1 MSEHTMHH
9 HGETSPAS
17 TRGLHGMLL
26 VGEDPMYASH
36 LPMFMV
42 PHNYQ
47 AILRVTL
54 PDDVRGRL
62 GDFRAHFG
70 KDLLV
75 TLKPEVFAITDLVT
89 PEGGAP
95 PLREFRADVVKGH
108 FEHGGDPIG
117 EAVSVT
123 VDEVV
128 VFEELDLTGTSLG
141 GDLSYLMFGDADR
154 DLFLAHRIGHR
165 PSFDQVL
172 RVGIEG
178 EHFTQAEI
186 ERQGRPTVTV
196 PGRPDSPSDRL
207 APDEVVAAHSSAG
220 LHFERDLQVTV
231 LSEVYVN
238 SDELQ

>member
-9 HGETSPAS
+9 HGEPS

-36 LPMFMV
+36 LPMFMA

-47 AILRVTL
+47 AILRITL
-54 PDDVRGRL
+54 PDDVRRRL
-62 GDFRAHFG
+62 GDVRADFG

-75 TLKPEVFAITDLVT
+75 TLRPEVFAITDLVA
-89 PEGGAP
+89 PEA
-95 PLREFRADVVKGH
+95 PLRAFRADVVKGH
-108 FEHGGDPIG
+108 FEHGGDPVG
-117 EAVSVT
+117 DAVT
-123 VDEVV
+123 VTVEDVV
-128 VFEELDLTGTSLG
+128 VFQELDLAASLG
-141 GDLSYLMFGDADR
+141 GDLSYLLFGDADR

-165 PSFDQVL
+165 PGFDQVL

-186 ERQGRPTVTV
+186 DRQGRPTVTV

-231 LSEVYVN
+231 LSEIYMN

>member
-9 HGETSPAS
+9 HGETS

-36 LPMFMV
+36 LPMFMA

-47 AILRVTL
+47 AILRITL
-54 PDDVRGRL
+54 PDDVRRRL
-62 GDFRAHFG
+62 GDVRAHVG
-70 KDLLV
+70 KDVLV
-75 TLKPEVFAITDLVT
+75 TLKPEVFAITDLVA
-89 PEGGAP
+89 PET
-95 PLREFRADVVKGH
+95 PLRVFLADVVKGH
-108 FEHGGDPIG
+108 FEHGGEPIG
-117 EAVSVT
+117 EAVT
-123 VDEVV
+123 VRVDDVV
-128 VFEELDLTGTSLG
+128 VFQELDLSGTSHG
-141 GDLSYLMFGDADR
+141 GDLSYLLLGDADR
-154 DLFLAHRIGHR
+154 DLFLAHRIDHR

-172 RVGIEG
+172 RVAIAG

-186 ERQGRPTVTV
+186 DRQGRPTVSV

-207 APDEVVAAHSSAG
+207 APGEVVTAHSSAG

-231 LSEVYVN
+231 LSEIYMN